1 MYDESFRNQAVKEC
15 VNGQSSRSTARK
27 YGVSDTALR
36 SWVKEYKK
44 RMAEMSRSEHKIKTE
59 NEEADVV
66 VEEAQVVAKEADV
79 VVKESAVRLKSVNIY
94 VDGHNITMSKRD
106 VIKLMKIFYQFDK
119 QEGRRD
125 DM

>member
-1 MYDESFRNQAVKEC
+1 MYDQSFRNQAVKEC

-44 RMAEMSRSEHKIKTE
+44 RMAEISGSEYKIKTE

-66 VEEAQVVAKEADV
+66 V
-79 VVKESAVRLKSVNIY
+79 KESAVTLKSVNIY

>member
-1 MYDESFRNQAVKEC
+1 MYDKSFRNQAVKEC
-15 VNGQSSRSTARK
+15 VNGQSLRSTAKK
-27 YGVSDTALR
+27 YGISDGALR
-36 SWVKEYKK
+36 AWIGEYKE
-44 RMAEMSRSEHKIKTE
+44 RMAEISGSEYKIKTE

-66 VEEAQVVAKEADV
+66 V
-79 VVKESAVRLKSVNIY
+79 KESAVRLESVNIY